1 MQGRVVESLKT
12 GEAMLEGDSL
22 TQDTKRRRRRRRE
35 GSHWKAESSPVV
47 VIWSS
52 TVGRWGLGV
61 KVNKVSQVLRMIFFK
76 LDFMFDD
83 EYILP
88 QTEQ

>member
-1 MQGRVVESLKT
+1 MQGRVVERLKT
-12 GEAMLEGDSL
+12 GEAMLEGDSA
-22 TQDTKRRRRRRRE
+22 TQNNKRRRE
-35 GSHWKAESSPVV
+35 GSHWKGESSPVV

-61 KVNKVSQVLRMIFFK
+61 KVNKVSQVLRTVCFQ